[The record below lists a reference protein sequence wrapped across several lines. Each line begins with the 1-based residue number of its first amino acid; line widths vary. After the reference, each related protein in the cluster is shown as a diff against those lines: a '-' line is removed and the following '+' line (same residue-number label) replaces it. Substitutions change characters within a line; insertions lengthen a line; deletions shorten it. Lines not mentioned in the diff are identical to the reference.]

1 MAEDTGILGGNE
13 RCLVEYEM
21 LDLVRMRLYQQRH
34 GLAAVLG
41 AVEIRI
47 GERNGVFETDGRRL
61 YLDAA
66 RLRETF
72 LKGSEH
78 LCLELLH
85 MLSHC
90 LLGHVFAWNW
100 DMRGRKAQCQADL
113 DMKAWRLAE
122 QIWGK
127 PLSLL
132 EEAGKET
139 CPERL
144 AELLYVDNHEC
155 WSESKQQERLKR
167 AFGENGDCGE
177 GLEGSLPKRQEAL
190 SDWWLRQGET
200 LKRECTGK
208 HRRAGTAKRKRV
220 SRQLVP
226 SSGHRGDYRKVLQ
239 SFSSFREESGVNSE
253 EFQYSWY
260 LYGLD
265 NYGNMPLVEPLEYR
279 EDRKISDLVIVI
291 DTSGSCE
298 RDLVRVFLEETKG
311 ILEQE
316 QLFFRQFCLH
326 LIQCDN
332 QIQRDDRVENKE
344 QFEEYLEHLEI
355 QGGGGTDFCPA
366 FEHVERLRKG
376 GELRDLRGM
385 LYFTDGSGLYPKKEP
400 DYEVYFVMLEGSY
413 DTIDMPDWVRRL
425 ILKAV

>member
-1 MAEDTGILGGNE
+1 MEILDGNE
-13 RCLVEYEM
+13 RCTVEYEI
-21 LDLVRMRLYQQRH
+21 LDLVRMRLYQRRH

-47 GERNGVFETDGRRL
+47 VERNGVFETDGRRL

-66 RLRETF
+66 RLRGTF
-72 LKGSEH
+72 LEGSER

-90 LLGHVFAWNW
+90 LLGHVLARDW
-100 DMRGRKAQCQADL
+100 DMGGSKDRRQADL
-113 DMKAWRLAE
+113 DLEAWRLAE
-122 QIWGK
+122 QIWGE

-132 EEAGKET
+132 EKAEREAN
-139 CPERL
+139 PERQ
-144 AELLYVDNHEC
+144 AELLYVDSHER
-155 WSESKQQERLKR
+155 WSESGQQERLKR
-167 AFGENGDCGE
+167 AFEENGDCGE
-177 GLEGSLPKRQEAL
+177 GSDGSLPKRNGIL
-190 SDWWLRQGET
+190 SDWWLRQGEA
-200 LKRECTGK
+200 LRRECMGK
-208 HRRAGTAKRKRV
+208 HRRTGTAKRKRV

-226 SSGHRGDYRKVLQ
+226 ASGHRGDYRAILRGL
-239 SFSSFREESGVNSE
+239 SSFREESGVNPE

-265 NYGNMPLVEPLEYR
+265 NYGNMPLIEPLEYR

-298 RDLVRVFLEETKG
+298 RDLVRIFLEETKG

-326 LIQCDN
+326 VIQCDN
-332 QIQRDDRVENKE
+332 QIQRDDRIGNRDD
-344 QFEEYLEHLEI
+344 FEKYLEQLEI
-355 QGGGGTDFCPA
+355 RGGGGTDFSPA
-366 FEHVERLRKG
+366 FRHVEKLRAQ

-385 LYFTDGSGLYPKKEP
+385 LYFTDGSGLYPKEEP
-400 DYEVYFVMLEGSY
+400 DYAVWFVMLEGSY
-413 DTIDMPDWVRRL
+413 DAIDMPDWIQRL
-425 ILKAV
+425 ILKAVI